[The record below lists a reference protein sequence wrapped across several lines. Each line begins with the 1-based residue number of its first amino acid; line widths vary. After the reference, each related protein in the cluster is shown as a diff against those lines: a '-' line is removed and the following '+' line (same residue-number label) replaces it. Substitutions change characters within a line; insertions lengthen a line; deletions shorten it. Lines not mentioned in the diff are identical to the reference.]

1 MSLINKGSGL
11 IKTQD
16 GNLDYYLNDIFINT
30 IKSEP
35 IEEYKYWGPISFS
48 GVSLYKTLISYA
60 DSHSFYSILFKCSKA
75 GDHCYQ
81 LDYFGHEN
89 IDLISF
95 NSNGN
100 GYLVS
105 HNIHN
110 AEPIL
115 YKFVNDKIIGHVSYD
130 YAFETSKSA
139 LSVTNDSI
147 YIFSYTEEG
156 KVITKCDI
164 DGTNCIDLNIPD
176 KNFKFASFK

>member
-1 MSLINKGSGL
+1 MLPVE
-11 IKTQD
+11 
-16 GNLDYYLNDIFINT
+16 IFW
-30 IKSEP
+30 S
-35 IEEYKYWGPISFS
+35 
-48 GVSLYKTLISYA
+48 
-60 DSHSFYSILFKCSKA
+60 
-75 GDHCYQ
+75 Q
-81 LDYFGHEN
+81 N

-115 YKFVNDKIIGHVSYD
+115 YKFENDKIIDQINYD

-139 LSVTNDSI
+139 LSATNDSI
-147 YIFSYTEEG
+147 YFFSNTEEG

-164 DGTNCIDLNIPD
+164 DGSNCIDLNIPD